1 VLGWDV
7 DGTGCNHQVNARRL
21 TLLAGAA
28 ALALLSTTATGSA
41 SASGSSPSPSPSAA
55 ATSAPETVTYGLG
68 PSTKGKLDLRA
79 GYRLIT
85 TPGGSVADEVAVVN
99 VSDVPLTLN
108 LYAVDAVS
116 GADGEVGLKAAADK
130 LEDAAAWVSFR
141 TPSGKGFVKLKPRE
155 TVFVPFTVAVPKN
168 APVGD
173 HVAGVVV
180 STVATGQ
187 SPGDR
192 AASVTLEQRVALK
205 LAVRVAGELNPQLT
219 VEGLEARY
227 FGTLNPFGSG
237 SATVTYTVRNTGNV
251 RLGGTQSVSV
261 TNLLGSTASAASVPD
276 VPLLLPGGS
285 ATFTVP
291 VDGVSPLVV
300 MRADVRIFPVAAE
313 GDANPSTLEVGASTM
328 FWAVPWLLIALLL
341 LLVLA
346 VAAYLRNRRRDTP
359 AAGRRERSA
368 GGTDLVGASR

>member
-1 VLGWDV
+1 MSL
-7 DGTGCNHQVNARRL
+7 VNARRILPL
-21 TLLAGAA
+21 TGVVVLSVGLSLALSAGSAGAA
-28 ALALLSTTATGSA
+28 STAGPSA
-41 SASGSSPSPSPSAA
+41 SPSPSPTAGAA
-55 ATSAPETVTYGLG
+55 PSTVTYGLG
-68 PSTKGKLDLRA
+68 PATNGGLDLRA
-79 GYRLIT
+79 SYRLIT
-85 TPGGSVADEVAVVN
+85 TPGGTVMDEVAVVN

-108 LYAVDAVS
+108 LYAVDAVN
-116 GADGEVGLKAAADK
+116 GTDGEVGLKAAAAE
-130 LEDAAAWVSFR
+130 LEDSAAWVRFQ
-141 TPSGKGFVKLKPRE
+141 TPSGKGYVELRPRQ
-155 TVFVPFTVAVPKN
+155 TLFVPFTVTVPKN

-173 HVAGVVV
+173 HLAGVVV

-219 VEGLEARY
+219 VDGLTARY
-227 FGTLNPFGSG
+227 SGTLNPFGSG
-237 SATVTYTVRNTGNV
+237 SATLTYTVRNTGNV
-251 RLGGTQSVSV
+251 RLGGTQSASV
-261 TNLLGSTASAASVPD
+261 TSLLDSTASAAAVPD

-291 VDGVSPLVV
+291 VDGVSPLVL
-300 MRADVRIFPVAAE
+300 MRADVRVFPVAAE
-313 GDANPSTLEVGASTM
+313 GDANPSTLEVTASTV

-368 GGTDLVGASR
+368 GGTDLVGAAR